1 MNDRIAQA
9 LTRLFDRHRIVFWYD
24 AKQEL
29 RDDFEALSLPGIEK
43 LELKN
48 NEFGIKYK
56 ILRERPEQKFL
67 LYREG
72 PQPAD
77 LDNWLLDVQLAQGE
91 FRTDQAAIWL
101 SELDLGPEFV
111 DIAQAHAEFF
121 NAVKRKEAL
130 KKLLKPDDTGGQ
142 IRLKILAVCAGSEP
156 RMDSVAENLLQELAD
171 GRDEKI
177 KLVGR
182 CSLDGF
188 LWEQTTRCYGYH
200 SAEPGIRDFAIEL
213 FKSCYA
219 MSSDG
224 QVKLTA
230 DALVFLKRWKDS
242 RRFEGGFEILSDE
255 CAEVLRIE
263 QDLSKRDFRELIELD
278 YFRLIDQKIVSDL
291 VREVASRAVS
301 SADVALWVRQRR
313 QGHWYREYVH
323 LYEAVDYAA
332 RFMEKWAV
340 FSGQLP
346 VSSGQLPVSS
356 GQLPVSSGQLSV
368 SSGQLAV
375 SSGQSPVSSGQSPV
389 SSGQSPVSSSQPSE
403 ISDQSSVNELGDDNG
418 SMGDWVRR
426 YAESWYRIDQ
436 LYRKFTYHVRMSGQA
451 SLMGTLSDQVENLY
465 SNNYLLKLGD
475 RFQALVDKATKWEAF
490 PVRKQRGFFEDWVR
504 PFLRRDNKVC
514 VIVSDAMRYEIG
526 DELLSLIR
534 QEDRYSAK
542 LAPALSMLPSY
553 TQLGM
558 AALLPHKE
566 LSVADNETGAVLA
579 DGQSTQ
585 GMANRI
591 KVLGQAIAHRAT
603 ACKADELMA
612 MRKDDCRALVRDHDV
627 IYIYHNRIDATGD
640 KRDSEERVFEA
651 VEETL
656 HELIRLVKKLAGAN
670 ANNFLV
676 TSDHG
681 FIYQNRVID
690 ESDFSG
696 VDAQG
701 DQILFR
707 DRRFVLGK
715 GLVDSPG
722 LRKFTPEQLGLAGE
736 VEVQIP
742 KSINRLR
749 LRGSGSRFVHGG
761 ASLQEVVI
769 PVLKINK
776 KRQSDVTAVEVDIL
790 RGSSSAIT
798 SGQVAVAFYQAGP
811 VTDKIQPRVL
821 RAGIYTEAGD
831 LISDSHELTFDLT
844 SDNPRERE
852 LQVRFVLTRKAD
864 DANGREVVLRLDE
877 KHAGTSHYK
886 EYKSLRY
893 LMRRSFTSDFD
904 F

>member
-9 LTRLFDRHRIVFWYD
+9 LTKLFDRHRIVFWYD

-29 RDDFEALSLPGIEK
+29 RDDFEAIQLPGVKK
-43 LELKN
+43 LTLAN
-48 NEFGIKYK
+48 NEYGIKYK
-56 ILRERPEQKFL
+56 LLREQPEQKFL

-77 LDNWLLDVQLAQGE
+77 LENWLLDVQLAHGE
-91 FRTDQAAIWL
+91 FRTDQVAIWL
-101 SELDLGPEFV
+101 SELELGLEFTDV
-111 DIAQAHAEFF
+111 VQAHAEFF
-121 NAVKRKEAL
+121 QAIKRKDAL
-130 KKLLKPDDTGGQ
+130 KKLLKADDTAGQ
-142 IRLKILAVCAGSEP
+142 IRLKMLAVCTGSEP
-156 RMDSVAENLLQELAD
+156 RMDAVVENLLQELAD

-188 LWEQTTRCYGYH
+188 LWDQMTRCYGYK
-200 SAEPGIRDFAIEL
+200 SDEPGIRDFAIEL

-219 MSSDG
+219 MGTDG
-224 QVKLTA
+224 QVKLTG

-242 RRFEGGFEILSDE
+242 RQFEGGFETLSGE
-255 CAEVLRIE
+255 CAEVLGIE
-263 QDLSKRDFRELIELD
+263 QDLAKRDFRELIELD
-278 YFRLIDQKIVSDL
+278 YFRLIDQKIISDL
-291 VREVASRAVS
+291 VRAVS
-301 SADVALWVRQRR
+301 ARTASSGDVAIWVRQRR
-313 QGHWYREYVH
+313 QGHWYREYRH

-332 RFMEKWAV
+332 QFTHALGEAKLAMDSLAEGVQRYSRFWY
-340 FSGQLP
+340 QL
-346 VSSGQLPVSS
+346 
-356 GQLPVSSGQLSV
+356 
-368 SSGQLAV
+368 
-375 SSGQSPVSSGQSPV
+375 
-389 SSGQSPVSSSQPSE
+389 
-403 ISDQSSVNELGDDNG
+403 
-418 SMGDWVRR
+418 
-426 YAESWYRIDQ
+426 DQ
-436 LYRKFTYHVRMSGQA
+436 LYRKFTCHVRMSGQA
-451 SLMGTLSDQVENLY
+451 SLMGDLTEQIENLY

-475 RFQALVDKATKWEAF
+475 RFQTFVDSASKWEAF
-490 PVRKQRGFFEDWVR
+490 PVRKQKEFFEHWVR
-504 PFLRRDNKVC
+504 PFLRKDNKVC
-514 VIVSDAMRYEIG
+514 VIISDAMRYEIG

-534 QEDRYSAK
+534 QEDRYSAE
-542 LAPALSMLPSY
+542 LEPALSMLPSY

-558 AALLPHKE
+558 AALLPNKA
-566 LSVADNETGAVLA
+566 LAIADNQTGTVLV
-579 DGQSTQ
+579 DGQSSQ
-585 GMANRI
+585 GTANRI
-591 KVLGQAIAHRAT
+591 KILGQAISQRAT

-612 MRKDDCRALVRDHDV
+612 MKGDDCRALVRDHDV
-627 IYIYHNRIDATGD
+627 IYVYHNRIDATGD
-640 KRDSEERVFEA
+640 KRESEERVFEA
-651 VEETL
+651 VEDTL
-656 HELIRLVKKLAGAN
+656 QELIRLIKKLTGAN
-670 ANNFLV
+670 ANNLLV

-681 FIYQNRVID
+681 FIYQNRAID

-696 VDAQG
+696 VDAEG

-715 GLVDSPG
+715 GLAEASS
-722 LRKFTPEQLGLAGE
+722 LHKFTPEQLGLAGE
-736 VEVQIP
+736 VGVQIP

-749 LRGSGSRFVHGG
+749 LKGSGSRFVHGG

-790 RGSSSAIT
+790 RGASSVIT
-798 SGQVAVAFYQAGP
+798 SGQLAVTLYQAGK

-831 LISDSHELTFDLT
+831 LISDSHDLTFDLS

-864 DANGREVVLRLDE
+864 EANGQEVIIRLEE
-877 KHAGTSHYK
+877 KHSGTSHYK

>member
-9 LTRLFDRHRIVFWYD
+9 LTKLFDRHRIVFWYD

-29 RDDFEALSLPGIEK
+29 RDDFEALQLHGVEK
-43 LELKN
+43 LELIN
-48 NEFGIKYK
+48 NEYGIKYK
-56 ILRERPEQKFL
+56 LLREQPEQKFL

-77 LDNWLLDVQLAQGE
+77 LDNWLLDVQLAHGE
-91 FRTDQAAIWL
+91 FRTDQVAIWL
-101 SELDLGPEFV
+101 SELELGLEFTDV
-111 DIAQAHAEFF
+111 VQAHAEFF
-121 NAVKRKEAL
+121 QAVKRKDAL
-130 KKLLKPDDTGGQ
+130 KKLLKADDTAGQ
-142 IRLKILAVCAGSEP
+142 IRLKMLAVCTGSEL
-156 RMDSVAENLLQELAD
+156 RMDAVVENLLQELAD

-177 KLVGR
+177 KLIGR

-188 LWEQTTRCYGYH
+188 LWEQMTRCYGYK
-200 SAEPGIRDFAIEL
+200 SDEPGIRDFAIEL

-219 MSSDG
+219 MGTDG
-224 QVKLTA
+224 QVKLTG
-230 DALVFLKRWKDS
+230 DAMVFLKRWKDS
-242 RRFEGGFEILSDE
+242 RQFEGGFETLSGE
-255 CAEVLRIE
+255 CAEVLGIE
-263 QDLSKRDFRELIELD
+263 QDLAKRDFRELIELD
-278 YFRLIDQKIVSDL
+278 YFRLIDQKIISDL
-291 VREVASRAVS
+291 VRAVASRTAS
-301 SADVALWVRQRR
+301 SGDVAIWVRQRR
-313 QGHWYREYVH
+313 QGHWYREYRH

-332 RFMEKWAV
+332 QFTHALGEAKLSMDSLAEGVQRYSRIWY
-340 FSGQLP
+340 QL
-346 VSSGQLPVSS
+346 
-356 GQLPVSSGQLSV
+356 
-368 SSGQLAV
+368 
-375 SSGQSPVSSGQSPV
+375 
-389 SSGQSPVSSSQPSE
+389 
-403 ISDQSSVNELGDDNG
+403 
-418 SMGDWVRR
+418 
-426 YAESWYRIDQ
+426 DQ

-451 SLMGTLSDQVENLY
+451 SLMGSLTDQVENLY

-475 RFQALVDKATKWEAF
+475 RFQTFVDAASKWEAF
-490 PVRKQRGFFEDWVR
+490 PVRKQKEFFEHWVR
-504 PFLRRDNKVC
+504 PFLRKDNKVC
-514 VIVSDAMRYEIG
+514 VIISDAMRYEIG

-534 QEDRYSAK
+534 QEDRYSAE
-542 LAPALSMLPSY
+542 LEPALSMLPSY

-558 AALLPHKE
+558 AALLPNKA
-566 LSVADNETGAVLA
+566 LAIADNETGTVLV
-579 DGQSTQ
+579 DGQSSQ
-585 GMANRI
+585 GTANRI
-591 KVLGQAIAHRAT
+591 KILGQAISQRAT

-612 MRKDDCRALVRDHDV
+612 MKGDDCRALVRDHDV
-627 IYIYHNRIDATGD
+627 IYVYHNRIDATGD
-640 KRDSEERVFEA
+640 KREPEERVFEA

-656 HELIRLVKKLAGAN
+656 QELIRLIKKLTGAN
-670 ANNFLV
+670 ANNLLV

-681 FIYQNRVID
+681 FIYQNRAID

-696 VDAQG
+696 VDAEG

-715 GLVDSPG
+715 GLVAASS
-722 LRKFTPEQLGLAGE
+722 LHKFTPEQLGLAGE

-749 LRGSGSRFVHGG
+749 LKGSGSRFVHGG

-790 RGSSSAIT
+790 RGASSVIT
-798 SGQVAVAFYQAGP
+798 SGQLAVTMYQAGP
-811 VTDKIQPRVL
+811 VTDKIQLRVL

-831 LISDSHELTFDLT
+831 LISDSHDLTFDLS

-852 LQVRFVLTRKAD
+852 LQVRFVLARKAD
-864 DANGREVVLRLDE
+864 EANGQEVILRLEE